1 MANEN
6 KNRKTTKIKRER
18 ARKELIIN
26 IEIAAVKAI
35 FSGLMFQ
42 LSTGERE
49 EERTEQML

>member
-6 KNRKTTKIKRER
+6 KNRRKAEKRTNN
-18 ARKELIIN
+18 KY

-42 LSTGERE
+42 LSTRE
-49 EERTEQML
+49 EER